1 MSEAGLFLC
10 GIVVGAILGAAAV
23 LFALA
28 DRGNGK

>member
-10 GIVVGAILGAAAV
+10 GIVAGIIIGASAT